1 MLPTAFVIVLLAG
14 TAAAFAVTE
23 RLKLEPSPLSVSGFT
38 PVFSPVCDC
47 PTAKAQLEL
56 RLRKADRLTVEVV
69 DRDGDV
75 VRTLTRDRRVPGGRL
90 VLEWNGRDDAGRL
103 VPEAVYRP
111 RVHLARGDRTFRLLN
126 PMRMDVTPPRLRL
139 ISAKPRVLAR
149 RGDYRQRRLVVSYR
163 LGEQARPFLFVN
175 GIQRVRSKSGRGRGH
190 IDWWG
195 KVAGRHVPR
204 GRYRIKL
211 VAVDPA
217 GNRSPQY
224 TFSVRVR

>member
-1 MLPTAFVIVLLAG
+1 MLLAG

-111 RVHLARGDRTFRLLN
+111 RVHLARGDRTFRLL
-126 PMRMDVTPPRLRL
+126 
-139 ISAKPRVLAR
+139 LAR
-149 RGDYRQRRLVVSYR
+149 RGDYRHRRLVVSYR